1 MEVAIVSA
9 REAGTGPATMAA
21 QLPAD
26 VTKHSGKPALRYKAG
41 DEWRDISY
49 DEVGEAVREIALG
62 LVDIGIEPHD
72 RVAILS
78 HTRPE
83 WTLANFGILTAG
95 ATSVS
100 IYQTNSPEECRYV
113 LDHSGARAVF
123 VEDGEQLA
131 KIREVEADLP
141 SLEHVIAMD
150 RDVGLDTGDAIG
162 LPDMRWRGARCDPGG
177 RDRRL
182 VSVIPNAPRDGV

>member
-1 MEVAIVSA
+1 MEAGTVSA
-9 REAGTGPATMAA
+9 VEAGTGTPTMAA
-21 QLPAD
+21 QLPA
-26 VTKHSGKPALRYKAG
+26 VAAKHAGKPALRHKVA

-49 DEVGEAVREIALG
+49 AEVGDAVREIALG
-62 LVDIGIEPHD
+62 LVDLGIEPRD

-100 IYQTNSPEECRYV
+100 IYQTNSAEECRYV
-113 LDHSGARAVF
+113 LDHSDSRAVF

-131 KIREVEADLP
+131 KVRAVEGELP
-141 SLEHVIAMD
+141 
-150 RDVGLDTGDAIG
+150 
-162 LPDMRWRGARCDPGG
+162 
-177 RDRRL
+177 RL
-182 VSVIPNAPRDGV
+182 